1 MPYLNTDARTLGT
14 TSNEKFQPLGRI
26 NTLFGVF
33 MGFVKRTDDIQKM
46 GRLQVWIPE
55 FGSAP
60 DEEAGWLT
68 VSYCSPFAGAT
79 NVDTISKTD
88 QQKFETTQ
96 TSYGMWM
103 VPPDINNEVLVMFIN
118 GDSARGIWIGSM
130 YNQYMNNMV
139 PGVPASANNYQY
151 PGKKIPVA
159 EYNKWDTKVILPD
172 RATKPYNST
181 KFKGIGNQGLIN
193 DSIRS
198 VNDSSSRRES
208 PSKVFGI
215 VTPGPEINDNVAA
228 NKIRRKGG
236 SSFIMDDAATN
247 EYVQLSTKSGAQ
259 ININETTGF
268 VYLINRDGTSWVQM
282 DKDGNVDIF
291 GAKDITMRA
300 QRDFNVRADRNINI
314 EAGQNVFIKA
324 AKDTKEETTSFT
336 YDVNNKPSAAT
347 IPVWAYKG
355 EGAGDGGSIVMQ
367 ALKNWHSTAQKS
379 AFLTVIDDNMN
390 IRVGNAFSLT
400 TLNGGQD
407 YNSKKGIKLTADAAV
422 DIAATGN
429 IRVGSNG
436 SISVVGQNDIM
447 LCTNSNM
454 SITAANEIIETAGGL
469 YSLDADTVNIG
480 TDIYTTATLSTKGTI
495 TTGDEL
501 HVLKSI
507 YTGLDINVLGN
518 VLVGEDIN
526 AIGDVIVGG
535 GMSATGNMT
544 SGGNL
549 TSTGNMTSGG
559 TISSPSMVSSSLS
572 ANSFNVDLIAAG
584 AITSG
589 AYEDGGGGATG
600 TPGTPGIPEDP
611 EDPEEPTKPDPAV
624 IKDPIQTEAA
634 LSAVVAKVA
643 EIKPMNDKLNILA
656 TWEDAESKFKR
667 KAQSIRTTVSRFAT
681 YEPCPE
687 HSAFS
692 VTSIA
697 GYSPTITPDNRTY
710 LGSASAGNNQPASPA
725 ASVDPGA
732 NNTSVYGDTP
742 AASVVSKDVNLPAL
756 RNQLVIH
763 EGLRTSVYAD
773 TGGLPTAGIGHLLR
787 TNERAALPIG
797 SPISSSQVDTWYAQD
812 SESAIKIAQE
822 FSGDAWSTLSDVR
835 KRAVVDLS
843 YNLGKGGISKF
854 VNFKRSLRSG
864 NYAAAGQ
871 DLRDSAWYNQVGR
884 RGPNI
889 TTMISQ
895 DVDPTGS
902 DKKYPG

>member
-1 MPYLNTDARTLGT
+1 MSYLNTDARTLGT
-14 TSNEKFQPLGRI
+14 TSNEKFQPLGRT

-33 MGFVKRTDDIQKM
+33 MGFVKRTDDVQRM

-55 FGSAP
+55 FGCAP
-60 DEEAGWLT
+60 EEETGWIT

-118 GDSARGIWIGSM
+118 GDSARGVWIGSM

-139 PGVPASANNYQY
+139 PGVSASANNYQY

-159 EYNKWDTKVILPD
+159 EYNKWDTKVVLPD

-193 DSIRS
+193 DSTRS

-268 VYLINRDGTSWVQM
+268 IYLINRDGTSWVQM

-300 QRDFNVRADRNINI
+300 QRDFNVRADRNVNI

-324 AKDTKEETTSFT
+324 AKDTTEETTTFT
-336 YDVNNKPSAAT
+336 YNVNNTPNAAT

-355 EGAGDGGSIVMQ
+355 EGKGEGGSIVMQ
-367 ALKNWHSTAQKS
+367 ALNSWHSTAQKS

-400 TLNGGQD
+400 TINGGQD
-407 YNSKKGIKLTADAAV
+407 YNSKQGIKLSTDAAV
-422 DIAATGN
+422 DIAATSN
-429 IRVGSNG
+429 IRVGSDG
-436 SISVVGQNDIM
+436 SISVVGANDIIV
-447 LCTNSNM
+447 CTNASLNLKAFSN
-454 SITAANEIIETAGGL
+454 IQTAAAGDLLISASNVGISAPTL
-469 YSLDADTVNIG
+469 FSTSVGISGTLSAAGTSRLVAASAAKADTIAPSDTV
-480 TDIYTTATLSTKGTI
+480 S
-495 TTGDEL
+495 
-501 HVLKSI
+501 V
-507 YTGLDINVLGN
+507 
-518 VLVGEDIN
+518 
-526 AIGDVIVGG
+526 
-535 GMSATGNMT
+535 
-544 SGGNL
+544 
-549 TSTGNMTSGG
+549 
-559 TISSPSMVSSSLS
+559 SPPL
-572 ANSFNVDLIAAG
+572 
-584 AITSG
+584 
-589 AYEDGGGGATG
+589 GAT
-600 TPGTPGIPEDP
+600 
-611 EDPEEPTKPDPAV
+611 PA
-624 IKDPIQTEAA
+624 QSEAA
-634 LSAVVAKVA
+634 LFAVVAQQA
-643 EIKPMNDKLNILA
+643 EIKPMNDKINILA
-656 TWEDAESKFKR
+656 TWADPESKFKR
-667 KAQSIRTTVSRFAT
+667 NAQSVQTTVSRFAT
-681 YEPCPE
+681 FEPCPE

-692 VTSIA
+692 AAIVS
-697 GYSPTITPDNRTY
+697 GYSPNMTSDNTTY
-710 LGSASAGNNQPASPA
+710 SGSAAAGNSQTTSPA
-725 ASVDPGA
+725 ASVNPGA
-732 NNTSVYGDTP
+732 NNTNIAGDPP
-742 AASVVSKDVNLPAL
+742 AASIVSKDINLGAL

-763 EGLRTSVYAD
+763 EGMRTLVYAD
-773 TGGLPTAGIGHLLR
+773 TGGLPTGGIGHLLR
-787 TNERAALPIG
+787 ANENAVLQIG
-797 SPISSSQVDTWYAQD
+797 SPISASQIETWYEQD
-812 SESAIKIAQE
+812 AESAIKIAQE
-822 FSGDAWSTLSDVR
+822 FSGDSWSTLSDVR

-854 VNFKRSLRSG
+854 VNFRRALKAGDYSVASQELR
-864 NYAAAGQ
+864 A
-871 DLRDSAWYNQVGR
+871 SAWYNQVGR

-889 TTMISQ
+889 ITMIAQ
-895 DVDPTGS
+895 NVDPTGS
-902 DKKYPG
+902 DKKFPG